1 MRIDQA
7 SLRLFVGSP
16 GTRSLRPFAPTTR
29 DPRKGYW
36 SALVRSGVP
45 EPHQPSSKALH
56 PRYSTLS
63 RWKCRRASYCSAVVE
78 HWQRR
83 QDRMFGTGAALIT
96 TPAGAERFLERVG
109 IALRY
114 GANDRLPLASLQRIL
129 AGDDPSKAAAM
140 RATGLTNHL
149 LGQMAGIE
157 VHVIAGRVAVVH
169 RRVMPALY
177 VLVRRGRPLDDL
189 SGLTLN
195 AQTTLALLGQRK
207 EVSAGDVRHRLGLP
221 ADPLYD
227 QPHAAPGELTR
238 ILLVDRGPF
247 EMPKKGIHYLPPEGY
262 PYHLFHQ
269 AHADLVSVSEKLTLE
284 SAADAFLGAYL
295 DAATFA
301 RPRTL
306 TTMFKLFLSAA
317 EIEASLARLVGKRRV
332 AIEKIGSA
340 TYCVTTES

>member
-1 MRIDQA
+1 
-7 SLRLFVGSP
+7 
-16 GTRSLRPFAPTTR
+16 
-29 DPRKGYW
+29 
-36 SALVRSGVP
+36 
-45 EPHQPSSKALH
+45 
-56 PRYSTLS
+56 
-63 RWKCRRASYCSAVVE
+63 
-78 HWQRR
+78 
-83 QDRMFGTGAALIT
+83 MFGTGAALIT

-114 GANDRLPLASLQRIL
+114 GANDRLSLASLQRVL
-129 AGDDPSKAAAM
+129 AGDDPSKASAM

-149 LGQMAGIE
+149 LGTMAGIE

-169 RRVMPALY
+169 RRIMPALY

-195 AQTTLALLGQRK
+195 AQTTLALLRQRK

-221 ADPLYD
+221 ADPRNDPAY
-227 QPHAAPGELTR
+227 AALGELMR

-262 PYHLFHQ
+262 PYHLFHE
-269 AHADLVSVSEKLTLE
+269 AHVDLVSASKKLTVE
-284 SAADAFLGAYL
+284 SAADAFLGSYL

-306 TTMFKLFLSAA
+306 ATMFKLFLSAA
-317 EIEASLARLVGKRRV
+317 EIDASLQRLVAKRRV
-332 AIEKIGSA
+332 TIEKVGSA
-340 TYCVTTES
+340 SHCVTTDRRD